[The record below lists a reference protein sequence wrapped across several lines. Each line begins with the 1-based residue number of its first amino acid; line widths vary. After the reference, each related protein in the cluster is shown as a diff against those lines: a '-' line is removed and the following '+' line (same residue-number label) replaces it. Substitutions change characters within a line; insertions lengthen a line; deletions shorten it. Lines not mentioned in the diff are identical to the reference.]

1 MKKII
6 QLQRGGQQMGKVRE
20 EEEKTTREKTAGPGF
35 SFSTLL
41 WFLLIALLGYL
52 SYKVLEPFLTALA
65 WGAVL
70 AIIFYP
76 LYRFLLKYVR
86 LKPLSAFLT
95 VILILLLIIGPFSYL
110 FFLLIQESR
119 QVSGSLE
126 TNVLM
131 ELFENSGLHA
141 LLLKILSFFHV
152 SEEAFKQSLMEN
164 LSTWG
169 RELASALKGQVF
181 SLLSGIVNF
190 FFMMLAVFF
199 FLMNGVEML
208 QSFGNYLPFSAAHK
222 RQFAVQ
228 ARGIITSTIYGGVVV
243 AVVQALVGG
252 LALFILGISSPVF
265 WGFAMF
271 IFSFMP
277 VIGTFAIW
285 GPISLFLIVAGP
297 AWKGVVLLL
306 VGTLIISMID
316 NILRPAIVKGKVK
329 MNFLLLF
336 FSVLGGINFFG
347 FIGLVMGPL
356 VLALFLSVLEA
367 FRFLEEEEQ
376 PS

>member
-6 QLQRGGQQMGKVRE
+6 QLQRGGQQMGKERE
-20 EEEKTTREKTAGPGF
+20 EEEKTTKDKTAGPGF
-35 SFSTLL
+35 SFSTFL

-131 ELFENSGLHA
+131 ELFENSGLHT

-152 SEEAFKQSLMEN
+152 SEESFKQSLMEN

-169 RELASALKGQVF
+169 KELASALKGQVF

-208 QSFGNYLPFSAAHK
+208 RSFGNYLPFSAVHK
-222 RQFAVQ
+222 RQFAIQ

-243 AVVQALVGG
+243 AVVQAIVGG
-252 LALFILGISSPVF
+252 LALFLLGISSPVF

-277 VIGTFAIW
+277 VVGTFAIW
-285 GPISLFLIVAGP
+285 GPMSLYLLVAGP
-297 AWKGVVLLL
+297 VWKGIVLVLI
-306 VGTLIISMID
+306 GALIISMID
-316 NILRPAIVKGKVK
+316 NILRPAFVKGKVN

-356 VLALFLSVLEA
+356 VLALFLSVFEA
-367 FRFLEEEEQ
+367 FRFLGEETDC
-376 PS
+376 